1 MTIKEQRLSKHLTR
15 EKLAQLS
22 GITQQTIWRAET
34 SGRITYQTY
43 LKIQNALDNYTP
55 PADITVNLDQM
66 VQVEVE
72 VLQGV

>member
-1 MTIKEQRLSKHLTR
+1 MTIKEQRLSKQLTR

-43 LKIQNALDNYTP
+43 LKIQNALDNYNPTG
-55 PADITVNLDQM
+55 DIIVNIDKV
-66 VQVEVE
+66 VQVE
-72 VLQGV
+72 VLQGI

>member
-22 GITQQTIWRAET
+22 GVTQQTIWRAET

-43 LKIQNALDNYTP
+43 LKIQNALDNFNLPT
-55 PADITVNLDQM
+55 DSTVNNNQV
-66 VQVEVE
+66 VQVEV
-72 VLQGV
+72 VSGI